1 MTAEM
6 RWFVDIDATPER
18 VWQVLTDVPAY
29 PQWNPFITRTA
40 RTSAVAGRV
49 SVSLPPL
56 NALVRPTFRP
66 KVLEVTPC
74 RRLRFRLR
82 LARLGLPGLLDT
94 EHMLTI
100 APNDDGGVRLWHQ
113 VRFRGILVPLMTR
126 SLNRQNGPSFEAMN
140 AALKAR
146 IEGMAPIRPE

>member
-1 MTAEM
+1 MAAEM
-6 RWFVDIDATPER
+6 RWFVDIEATPQR
-18 VWQVLTDVPAY
+18 VWQVLTDVSAY
-29 PQWNPFITRTA
+29 PQWNPFITSTEG
-40 RTSAVAGRV
+40 TSGTGGRV

-56 NALVRPTFRP
+56 NALVRPTLRP
-66 KVLEVTPC
+66 TVLEVVPP

-94 EHMLTI
+94 EHTLTI